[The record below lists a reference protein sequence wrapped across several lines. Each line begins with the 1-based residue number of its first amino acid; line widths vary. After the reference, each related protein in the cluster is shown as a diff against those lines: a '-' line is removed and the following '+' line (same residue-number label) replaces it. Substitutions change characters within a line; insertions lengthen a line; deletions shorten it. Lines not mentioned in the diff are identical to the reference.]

1 MTNHEKQFIQ
11 VKDIKEGERIRG
23 LYFVKEKRTARTR
36 TGKPY
41 LTMILADKTGRI
53 EAKVW
58 DNAQELSALFD
69 EGHVIE
75 MAGLANA
82 YKGQVQANV
91 SWLKRVP
98 DDEVDP
104 AGLMESSTIDS
115 SELMLDLRKIL
126 AGIENVH
133 LNDLNKRFL
142 DDNNFVFDFIKT
154 PAAKNFHH
162 NYLGGLLEHTL
173 SVCRLAVQVA
183 DHYPELDH
191 DLLLTAAFLHDIGK
205 IKELKTGMGADYTDE
220 GRLIG
225 HVTLGVIL
233 LDEKLGEVNDF
244 PRNLALRLKHLI
256 LSHHGQYDFGSPKR
270 PKFLEA
276 FALNLI
282 DDLDAKMNG
291 LGRFMEKDQHDGS
304 WTDYNR
310 LFERYFYK
318 GDAS

>member
-23 LYFVKEKRTARTR
+23 LYFVREKRIARTR
-36 TGKPY
+36 NGKPY

-53 EAKVW
+53 DAKVW
-58 DNAQELSALFD
+58 DNAQEFSALFD

-75 MAGLANA
+75 IAGLANA

-98 DDEVDP
+98 DDEIDP
-104 AGLMESSTIDS
+104 AGLMESSATDP
-115 SELMLDLRKIL
+115 SELMEALKEIL
-126 AGIENVH
+126 SRIENVH

-142 DDNNFVFDFIKT
+142 DDNTFVSDFIKT

-173 SVCRLAVQVA
+173 SVCRLAVQIA

-205 IKELKTGMGADYTDE
+205 IKELATGMGTDYTDE

-225 HVTLGVIL
+225 HVTMGVII
-233 LDEKLGEVNDF
+233 LDEKLGEASDF
-244 PRNLALRLKHLI
+244 PRDLALRLKHLI